1 MKWVNKEN
9 TTVSTEFI
17 FKPIYLSDVIKDI
30 DDLDTSENG
39 TFIPTRYLNE
49 VSDIYSPAF
58 IKTPIFMKKR
68 SYFC

>member
-17 FKPIYLSDVIKDI
+17 FKPIYLPDVIKDI

-39 TFIPTRYLNE
+39 TFIPTRHLNE
-49 VSDIYSPAF
+49 VSDNYSPAF